1 MVLLALGSGSVQA
14 GGQWKPGE
22 AAAAQGAEGGRTP
35 GEGREEQGR
44 KIFAGSCEEKL
55 RENREGLPCLREA
68 VQGDVHTLGTVQKRG
83 KLTIAEAYGEQKHLG
98 IALSKKTVEVAQEKL
113 QADVFARVNK
123 SNLLLYKLQRRSRV
137 IRQLQNSIEKMLTK
151 VHAGQKVT
159 ALYLAV
165 RDVLRKELTHLPLC
179 LDLLGRMGR
188 LYDGELEHME
198 LLALDVR
205 KATAGTKADMT
216 KREAQ
221 FRGDRELR
229 FRSLVAQEGHVDR
242 LWWREAS
249 ERRRRAQARF
259 KLGADFPTLDPQD
272 PLEGAEL
279 EAKKSQTEHEAQVTE
294 KVEKAKAA
302 AQCSRLW
309 DVPGRLLVQQKS
321 WAILEQHLR
330 ECREKK
336 QALKDR
342 LQELELEQAELKFR
356 QPPDTTRPLE
366 EELRRNLRCE
376 EARLEQMRDL
386 MLRNQELLLQF
397 EMGIDHIFIRLQGI
411 TVPGQEDSVQSRGV
425 QEKLQ
430 QCHQKLRYL
439 VQQVADL
446 PPDSRS
452 RDEDNETFEKVRNL
466 LEKTT
471 ANDPQNLKISLED
484 TDSRDQ
490 DPFEFAEREHG
501 LVPTRESI
509 KKQGL
514 QLMESKK
521 KGSRR
526 K

>member
-1 MVLLALGSGSVQA
+1 MPIQA
-14 GGQWKPGE
+14 
-22 AAAAQGAEGGRTP
+22 
-35 GEGREEQGR
+35 
-44 KIFAGSCEEKL
+44 
-55 RENREGLPCLREA
+55 
-68 VQGDVHTLGTVQKRG
+68 
-83 KLTIAEAYGEQKHLG
+83 
-98 IALSKKTVEVAQEKL
+98 AQEKL
-113 QADVFARVNK
+113 RADIFARVNK
-123 SNLLLYKLQRRSRV
+123 YNLLLYQLRRRSRARDELQRRLQELQVNNQQQQEQV
-137 IRQLQNSIEKMLTK
+137 IRQLQNSIEKMLMK

-165 RDVLRKELTHLPLC
+165 RDVLRKELAHLPLR
-179 LDLLGRMGR
+179 LDLLGGMGR

-205 KATAGTKADMT
+205 KAAAGTKVDMA

-221 FRGDRELR
+221 FCGDRELR
-229 FRSLVAQEGHVDR
+229 SRSLAAQEGHVDR
-242 LWWREAS
+242 LWRREAS
-249 ERRRRAQARF
+249 
-259 KLGADFPTLDPQD
+259 
-272 PLEGAEL
+272 AEL
-279 EAKKSQTEHEAQVTE
+279 EAKESQTEREARVTE

-309 DVPGRLLVQQKS
+309 DIPGRLLAQQKS

-342 LQELELEQAELKFR
+342 LQELELEQAELKFH
-356 QPPDTTRPLE
+356 QPPDTTRALE

-376 EARLEQMRDL
+376 EARLEQVRDQ

-397 EMGIDHIFIRLQGI
+397 EMSIDHLFIRLQGI
-411 TVPGQEDSVQSRGV
+411 TVPGQVPARRWSEHGPGRCLVRQQRSAVTRGAATVTPSAVFSPPRLFSLWLQEDSVQARGV

-430 QCHQKLRYL
+430 QCHQKLRDL
-439 VQQVADL
+439 VQRVADL

-452 RDEDNETFEKVRNL
+452 HDEDNETFAKVRNL

-521 KGSRR
+521 KGSKR